1 MFPHF
6 EERRSDSRF
15 VERVWRTASEREGA
29 FTSISTVHWSIVV
42 ATLGGRVSVSLH
54 GPETVATRK
63 EHPPEM
69 AWFGIVLA
77 LGTYLPAVP
86 PGSLVDGCIVLPG
99 ASRRTFILGDSQWSI
114 PDFEHADAFVDR
126 LARAGVLVNDPVAS
140 AVRLGRTHTSSVR
153 TAQYRF
159 RHATGLSRRTV
170 RQIERARHAAAL
182 LRDGASTPDTVFA
195 AGYADQSHLT
205 RSLKRFIGRTPTDV
219 PSSQIVALPA
229 ST

>member
-1 MFPHF
+1 MFPHL
-6 EERRSDSRF
+6 EERRSDSPF

-42 ATLGGRVSVSLH
+42 ATLGGRISVSLH
-54 GPETVATRK
+54 GPETAATRK

-77 LGTYLPAVP
+77 MGTYLPAVP
-86 PGSLVDGCIVLPG
+86 PGSLVDGCIALPG
-99 ASRRTFILGDSQWSI
+99 TSQSTFTLCHSQWPI
-114 PDFEHADAFVDR
+114 PDFEHADVFVNR
-126 LARAGVLVNDPVAS
+126 LARAGVLVHEPTADAFH
-140 AVRLGRTHTSSVR
+140 RDRTHPSSVR

-159 RHATGLSRRTV
+159 RHATGLSSRTV
-170 RQIERARHAAAL
+170 RLIERARQAAAL

-195 AGYADQSHLT
+195 AGYSDQSHLT
-205 RSLKRFIGRTPTDV
+205 RSLKRFIGRTPTEIAAS
-219 PSSQIVALPA
+219 PIVALHA